1 MTEITL
7 LTQEDCRLC
16 DQAKNVLERI
26 RAEYRLTITQL
37 DLRSE
42 QGKALAVEAT
52 VMFAPGV
59 LLDGKPFSFGRLS
72 ERKLRKALAEK
83 FTNNPRYEVG
93 SMESLL
99 YLLPVLAC
107 PIGMGVM
114 VWFMM
119 KMGRGEPSNQSPSN
133 STTQQ
138 VTELQAQVEA
148 LRSQVRNTR
157 EGVPSQAPR

>member
-72 ERKLRKALAEK
+72 ERKLRKALSEK
-83 FTNNPRYEVG
+83 P
-93 SMESLL
+93 
-99 YLLPVLAC
+99 
-107 PIGMGVM
+107 
-114 VWFMM
+114 
-119 KMGRGEPSNQSPSN
+119 KM
-133 STTQQ
+133 TQD
-138 VTELQAQVEA
+138 
-148 LRSQVRNTR
+148 RKW
-157 EGVPSQAPR
+157 

>member
-26 RAEYRLTITQL
+26 RAEYRLTITPL

-83 FTNNPRYEVG
+83 PQ
-93 SMESLL
+93 M
-99 YLLPVLAC
+99 
-107 PIGMGVM
+107 
-114 VWFMM
+114 
-119 KMGRGEPSNQSPSN
+119 
-133 STTQQ
+133 TQD
-138 VTELQAQVEA
+138 
-148 LRSQVRNTR
+148 RK
-157 EGVPSQAPR
+157 

>member
-37 DLRSE
+37 DLTSE

-83 FTNNPRYEVG
+83 PQ
-93 SMESLL
+93 M
-99 YLLPVLAC
+99 
-107 PIGMGVM
+107 
-114 VWFMM
+114 
-119 KMGRGEPSNQSPSN
+119 
-133 STTQQ
+133 TQD
-138 VTELQAQVEA
+138 
-148 LRSQVRNTR
+148 RK
-157 EGVPSQAPR
+157 

>member
-1 MTEITL
+1 
-7 LTQEDCRLC
+7 
-16 DQAKNVLERI
+16 
-26 RAEYRLTITQL
+26 
-37 DLRSE
+37 
-42 QGKALAVEAT
+42 
-52 VMFAPGV
+52 
-59 LLDGKPFSFGRLS
+59 
-72 ERKLRKALAEK
+72 
-83 FTNNPRYEVG
+83 
-93 SMESLL
+93 MENLL

-107 PIGMGVM
+107 PIVMGVM

>member
-59 LLDGKPFSFGRLS
+59 LLDGNPFSFGRLS

-83 FTNNPRYEVG
+83 PQ
-93 SMESLL
+93 M
-99 YLLPVLAC
+99 
-107 PIGMGVM
+107 
-114 VWFMM
+114 
-119 KMGRGEPSNQSPSN
+119 
-133 STTQQ
+133 TQD
-138 VTELQAQVEA
+138 
-148 LRSQVRNTR
+148 RK
-157 EGVPSQAPR
+157 